1 MARHRFGPVESLSD
15 AIGARRLLWVL
26 CKGCGHAERF
36 DPRHLM
42 ALKGPLTLRE
52 LQLRLRCR
60 KCRKR
65 HAAIVLDELGWP
77 QRD

>member
-1 MARHRFGPVESLSD
+1 MPRRRFGPVESLSD
-15 AIGARRLLWVL
+15 AIGSRRLLWAL

-42 ALKGPLTLRE
+42 ALKGPLSLRD
-52 LQLRLRCR
+52 LQAKLRCR
-60 KCRKR
+60 RCGRQR
-65 HAAIVLDELGWP
+65 AAIVLDEEGWP